1 MGHEVLSKT
10 DYQYVDQGY
19 LVDNGPWQEEIKKR
33 IERQNQS
40 IPKNGRSWP
49 TLGTNEFQ
57 PMFLPE
63 NPEGQVGSEVGLDLS
78 AIIGGVENEERNNE
92 KQDVESQV
100 REIIDQARL
109 EAEKI
114 IQAAKVESEK
124 DAFLI
129 KESAI
134 EQGKKEGFE
143 EGRRE
148 GFEQGSN
155 EGKNGY
161 SELVKNLTSI
171 MAEMGDERKELIGEL
186 QPILVELVGE
196 SLKKCL
202 KREAENGSM
211 VVEFVKDALLKAQ
224 DRVELKL
231 HLNPLDADEIESHKK
246 NLQLSVGTKALVIVP
261 DARIDRGGCLLETE
275 AGTVDVRIPT
285 IIKQV
290 KDSFARDLK

>member
-1 MGHEVLSKT
+1 
-10 DYQYVDQGY
+10 
-19 LVDNGPWQEEIKKR
+19 
-33 IERQNQS
+33 
-40 IPKNGRSWP
+40 
-49 TLGTNEFQ
+49 
-57 PMFLPE
+57 MFLPE